1 MIDFFICQIKS
12 FNVLM
17 FILIVLFNSILSRNI
32 ISKILKE
39 ESKDIY
45 NQFEEIKDTI
55 RDNKK

>member
-1 MIDFFICQIKS
+1 MICYILDQLES

-17 FILIVLFNSILSRNI
+17 FIMIVVFNSILSRNI

-39 ESKDIY
+39 ESQEIY